1 MGKSAKAYRTPTTK
15 AHKGNQPAPKPTS
28 SGAIEKKKLPPKKP
42 ASKDD
47 KKAGKAGKAGK

>member
-28 SGAIEKKKLPPKKP
+28 SVEKKKLLPKKP
-42 ASKDD
+42 GSSKKAD
-47 KKAGKAGKAGK
+47 KKAVKAGK